1 MATSRKS
8 TVVRK
13 KQIIDAARKLM
24 IRYGS
29 EHITIRRLAK
39 EVKITEA
46 AIYRHFKSKRDILSF
61 LTEHITESMLEEIG
75 RPADGPIPSLE
86 VINTTLRRHLSIIE
100 QRKGMSFQ
108 ILAEIISFGDR
119 RLNRQIAEFIEKYVY
134 RLELLLYEGVSSGLV
149 RKDVN
154 LSSAALLLFGMIQ
167 GLVNVWALN
176 NYGFDLMEKYASLW
190 EVFRLSVEKSS
201 REQPEVKD

>member
-1 MATSRKS
+1 MGTSRRS

-13 KQIIDAARKLM
+13 RQIIDAARKLM
-24 IRYGS
+24 IKYGS

-39 EVKITEA
+39 EVRITEA

-61 LTEHITESMLEEIG
+61 LTEHITESMLVEIG
-75 RPADGPIPSLE
+75 RTADGPIPSLE
-86 VINTTLRRHLSIIE
+86 VIHATLRNHLSIIE

-108 ILAEIISFGDR
+108 ILAEIISFGDK

-134 RLELLLYEGVSSGLV
+134 RLEIMLYEGVSAGLV
-149 RKDVN
+149 RSDVN

-167 GLVNVWALN
+167 GLVNVWAIN
-176 NYGFDLMEKYASLW
+176 NYGFDLVEKFASLW
-190 EVFRLSVEKSS
+190 EVFKKSVEKPLPPQAGKS
-201 REQPEVKD
+201 V

>member
-1 MATSRKS
+1 MTSNRKS

-46 AIYRHFKSKRDILSF
+46 AGIYRHFKSKRDILAF
-61 LTEHITESMLEEIG
+61 LTEHITETMLEEIG
-75 RPADGPIPSLE
+75 RPADGPIASLE
-86 VINTTLRRHLSIIE
+86 VINTTLKNHLSIIE

-108 ILAEIISFGDR
+108 ILAEIIEFRG
-119 RLNRQIAEFIEKYVY
+119 QEAEQTG
-134 RLELLLYEGVSSGLV
+134 R
-149 RKDVN
+149 
-154 LSSAALLLFGMIQ
+154 
-167 GLVNVWALN
+167 
-176 NYGFDLMEKYASLW
+176 
-190 EVFRLSVEKSS
+190 
-201 REQPEVKD
+201 

>member
-1 MATSRKS
+1 MASNRKS

-13 KQIIDAARKLM
+13 KQIVDAARKLM
-24 IRYGS
+24 IKYGS

-61 LTEHITESMLEEIG
+61 LTEHITETMLEEIG
-75 RPADGPIPSLE
+75 RTADGPIPSLE
-86 VINTTLRRHLSIIE
+86 VINDTLKNHLSIIE

-108 ILAEIISFGDR
+108 ILAEIISFGDKK
-119 RLNRQIAEFIEKYVY
+119 LNRQVAEFIEKYVY
-134 RLELLLYEGVSSGLV
+134 RLELLLYEGVSAGFV
-149 RKDVN
+149 RNDVN

-167 GLVNVWALN
+167 GLVNVWAIN
-176 NYGFDLMEKYASLW
+176 NYNFDLVEKYSSLW
-190 EVFRLSVEKSS
+190 EVFRKSVEKPLPV
-201 REQPEVKD
+201 QPGRQT

>member
-1 MATSRKS
+1 
-8 TVVRK
+8 
-13 KQIIDAARKLM
+13 M
-24 IRYGS
+24 IRHGS
-29 EHITIRRLAK
+29 EHITIRKLAK

-61 LTEHITESMLEEIG
+61 LTVHITESMLEEIG
-75 RPADGPIPSLE
+75 RPASGPISSLE
-86 VINTTLRRHLSIIE
+86 TINNTLKGHLSIIE

-108 ILAEIISFGDR
+108 ILAEILSLGDK
-119 RLNRQIAEFIEKYVY
+119 RLNRQIADFIEKYVY

-167 GLVNVWALN
+167 GLVNVWALS
-176 NYGFDLMEKYASLW
+176 NYRFDLMEKYSSLW
-190 EVFRLSVEKSS
+190 EVFRLAVENS
-201 REQPEVKD
+201 RPEKPGEND